1 MPSHV
6 KRFSLVDAPVPAP
19 PAVVVND
26 SPTVPSP
33 SDLPTS
39 PSSPPVEN
47 VPLEQAPPAVQN
59 SLAAL
64 KKAEALE
71 RRASKRFS
79 TYNISKMTGGTV
91 RERTGGGGG
100 NRRSLLAANGA
111 LTPGDL
117 AALAEDSDTA
127 SPRKNRGTRSQR
139 QRGPS
144 PIFEGEELPP
154 VPPLPSKSPSPQPGA
169 LPETEEAKDKP
180 PESSPAVRVS
190 TAESETASE
199 PGKPF
204 PVFLQVGREVKK
216 VVIEPGLSLSSLRM
230 LFVDKFA
237 YSPGQD
243 NFPAI
248 YIRDPSSGVQ
258 YELEDVDE
266 VKEKVLLSLNIER
279 EFSPV
284 SPSCYSD

>member
-1 MPSHV
+1 M
-6 KRFSLVDAPVPAP
+6 DNAPLDQSA
-19 PAVVVND
+19 
-26 SPTVPSP
+26 
-33 SDLPTS
+33 
-39 PSSPPVEN
+39 
-47 VPLEQAPPAVQN
+47 PAVQT

-79 TYNISKMTGGTV
+79 TYNISKMTGGST
-91 RERTGGGGG
+91 RSGGGGAGGGGGGGAG
-100 NRRSLLAANGA
+100 NRRSLLAANGV
-111 LTPGDL
+111 LTPSEL
-117 AALAEDSDTA
+117 AALAEEGETA
-127 SPRKNRGTRSQR
+127 SPRKKGGKSQR
-139 QRGPS
+139 TRPS
-144 PIFEGEELPP
+144 PIAEGEEPPP
-154 VPPLPSKSPSPQPGA
+154 VPPLPPSSVAQTKGPGPGPA
-169 LPETEEAKDKP
+169 VQLPFPSSLPHAEVAVEAT
-180 PESSPAVRVS
+180 VRVS
-190 TAESETASE
+190 AAESDSSSTG
-199 PGKPF
+199 PPTGPF

-216 VVIEPGLSLSSLRM
+216 VTIEPGLSLSMLRV

-279 EFSPV
+279 E
-284 SPSCYSD
+284 

>member
-1 MPSHV
+1 M
-6 KRFSLVDAPVPAP
+6 
-19 PAVVVND
+19 
-26 SPTVPSP
+26 
-33 SDLPTS
+33 
-39 PSSPPVEN
+39 EN
-47 VPLEQAPPAVQN
+47 VPLEQATPAVQT

-91 RERTGGGGG
+91 RERSGAGGGG
-100 NRRSLLAANGA
+100 NRRSLLAANGV
-111 LTPGDL
+111 LSPGDL
-117 AALAEDSDTA
+117 AALADDSDTA
-127 SPRKNRGTRSQR
+127 SPRKKGTRSQR

-144 PIFEGEELPP
+144 PIVEGEEPPP
-154 VPPLPSKSPSPQPGA
+154 VPPLPTKSPSPQPT
-169 LPETEEAKDKP
+169 LPLPDESVKEKP
-180 PESSPAVRVS
+180 PKESSPVVRTS
-190 TAESETASE
+190 TAESETTSE
-199 PGKPF
+199 SGKPF

-216 VVIEPGLSLSSLRM
+216 VVIEPVLSLASLRM
-230 LFVDKFA
+230 LFVDRFA

-279 EFSPV
+279 ESLIVRVWSLKLMVCV
-284 SPSCYSD
+284 SLWQPSTRSSSTSTPRYRRCNKTSRISGQPS